1 METPLVSDIDFKY
14 VLEKEDEKKSLVD
27 LRRHNYKIIK
37 DILTAYKRV
46 YDDNFYFRNPEDKHH
61 CYFFV
66 TQRDEPYVCE
76 SGNKK
81 YVKDGFHII
90 NPGYRAFPKIHLEMR
105 KQIVKDEN
113 LKRCIASLGTI
124 NDVEET
130 LDEQVICKNGWLMH
144 G

>member
-66 TQRDEPYVCE
+66 TQRD
-76 SGNKK
+76 
-81 YVKDGFHII
+81 
-90 NPGYRAFPKIHLEMR
+90 
-105 KQIVKDEN
+105 
-113 LKRCIASLGTI
+113 
-124 NDVEET
+124 
-130 LDEQVICKNGWLMH
+130 
-144 G
+144 